1 MCEKEISC
9 KRLTVMALIQNSYK
23 RKTVHSSYLLH
34 LTQQQTF
41 HFILLSFTLYLSL
54 PSSYRSYSASIWLYS
69 ALHPPSSKS
78 LPPPVFPWAHRRQG
92 DVIPPLPGDVGNCT
106 LCALGHGRVCVCVWV
121 YVWKCVWVASRL
133 SFWMRDTN
141 GKKRRRETVVGWLW
155 NLFQ

>member
-9 KRLTVMALIQNSYK
+9 KRLTVIHIRGKPSIHHICFTWHNNKHFTSFCFLSPYISLFPPLIAL
-23 RKTVHSSYLLH
+23 TLPP
-34 LTQQQTF
+34 F
-41 HFILLSFTLYLSL
+41 DFILLCIPPLLSL
-54 PSSYRSYSASIWLYS
+54 FPLRSS
-69 ALHPPSSKS
+69 HGPT
-78 LPPPVFPWAHRRQG
+78 AHRRQG